1 MNRPEILAPAG
12 SMKAMEAAIKAGA
25 DAVYMGGSRFGARAY
40 ADNPDT
46 DELIQAIQY
55 VHLYDKKLYLTLNT
69 LLKEE
74 ELHQVGD
81 FLLPY
86 YNAGLDGI
94 IIQDPGV
101 FSYVKKNFPGLALHA
116 STQMNITG
124 IASAKLLKEAGAVRV
139 VPARELSFKEIKA
152 IKDETGLE
160 IETFVHGALCYC
172 YSGRCLMS
180 SILGGRSGNRGRCAQ
195 PCRLPYEVEGNKK
208 GSYVLSP
215 KDLCTIGL
223 IPQLCQAGI
232 DSFKIEGRMKNP
244 EYVATIVSIYRKYL
258 DLYLNNPEAEY
269 KVAEEDWQLLLEAYN
284 RGGFTE
290 GYYEQHNGSSM
301 MSMERPNHQGLK
313 AGTIEKVKDGKIFF
327 RPEILIHKGDLIE
340 VDIPGEEENITLTS
354 PEDCKA
360 GQMFS
365 LNARKLKSIKPGFS
379 LYRTGNPWMK
389 KQLED
394 NLLAIEKKRKIKG
407 HAVIKVDQSAQ
418 LELVLVDSDNALTMI
433 DSGNAQTMTDR
444 EDGMVDTGNN
454 NIRSILVIGDLVNAA
469 KDKPMTA
476 DQVKK
481 PLLQTGTS
489 RFDFEELTIDMDE
502 NAFIP
507 LGAVKKLRRQAFEA
521 LEQMLMNQ
529 NARQNP
535 ENAGDWRR
543 ESDSVTEDD
552 SMRCNTAI
560 CSIKMEETAGA
571 EQNLLKEGMEHRDFM
586 LQERSPEFRVS
597 IEDKEKAE
605 LLLTMNEVDG
615 IYIPFEEYTKEERR
629 ALLIKAAQSGKKI
642 FYALPYVFRNPAQ
655 KRFVLQWEEI
665 KEEQPAGILIRN
677 IDEFAWI
684 REACKNEQP
693 GFEVVLDQSIYTYNK
708 EAVFMYKQWMKTNY
722 RHTFPLE
729 LNGEEWESLAL
740 KNGEMIVYGRIPLMI
755 SAQCVTNHTKGC
767 LGNPGYLT
775 MKDRYQK
782 NFYVRRH
789 CKECY
794 NTIWNGVPLSLQGL
808 KKELEDFGPAS
819 LRLHFTVEKEAE
831 MRQIIRTFY
840 EEWNGLMISKNMKG
854 DFTRGHY
861 KRGIE

>member
-1 MNRPEILAPAG
+1 MKRPEILAPAG

-40 ADNPDT
+40 AENPDK
-46 DELIQAIQY
+46 DELIRAIQY

-101 FSYVKKNFPGLALHA
+101 FSYVKHNFPGLALHA

-124 IASAKLLKEAGAVRV
+124 TASARLLKEAGAVRV
-139 VPARELSFKEIKA
+139 VPARELSFEEIKEIK
-152 IKDETGLE
+152 KETGLE

-172 YSGRCLMS
+172 YSGRCFMS

-195 PCRLPYEVEGNKK
+195 PCRLPYEVEGNKN

-215 KDLCTIGL
+215 KDLCTISL
-223 IPQLCQAGI
+223 IPKLVEAGI

-244 EYVATIVSIYRKYL
+244 EYVATIVSVYRKYL
-258 DLYLNNPEAEY
+258 DRYLDNPKAEY
-269 KVAEEDWQLLLEAYN
+269 KVLEEDFKLLLEAYN
-284 RGGFTE
+284 RGGFTQ
-290 GYYEQHNGSSM
+290 GYYEQHNGPSM

-313 AGTIEKVKDGKIFF
+313 AGTIEKIKDGKIYF
-327 RPEILIHKGDLIE
+327 RPQIEIHKGDLIE
-340 VDIPGEEENITLTS
+340 IDLPGGEENITLTS
-354 PEDCKA
+354 PEDCKKD
-360 GQMFS
+360 QLFS
-365 LNARKLKSIKPGFS
+365 LNARKLKSLKPGFS

-389 KQLED
+389 KQLD
-394 NLLAIEKKRKIKG
+394 DHLLSREKKIPLKG
-407 HAVIKVDQSAQ
+407 FAKVHVDEPVK
-418 LELVLVDSDNALTMI
+418 LELVLM
-433 DSGNAQTMTDR
+433 
-444 EDGMVDTGNN
+444 DGRTVMVE
-454 NIRSILVIGDLVNAA
+454 GDLVSTA
-469 KDKPMTA
+469 KDKPMSE

-489 RFDFEELTIDMDE
+489 RFDFTDLSIDMDE

-507 LGAVKKLRRQAFEA
+507 LGAVKKLRRQGLEA
-521 LEQMLMNQ
+521 AEQMLMNQ
-529 NARQNP
+529 NVRENP
-535 ENAGDWRR
+535 KNAGCW
-543 ESDSVTEDD
+543 ELPS
-552 SMRCNTAI
+552 
-560 CSIKMEETAGA
+560 K
-571 EQNLLKEGMEHRDFM
+571 LKEDTLTSDECISSGQDRI
-586 LQERSPEFRVS
+586 PELRVS
-597 IEDKEKAE
+597 VEDKEKVDV
-605 LLLTMNEVDG
+605 LLSVPEVNS
-615 IYIPFEEYTKEERR
+615 IYIPFEEYSKEQRR
-629 ALLIKAAQSGKKI
+629 ELLLKAVQADKKI

-655 KRFVLQWEEI
+655 KKFLSQWEEI

-684 REACKNEQP
+684 LEKCKEEQP
-693 GFEVVLDQSIYTYNK
+693 EFEIVLDQSIYTYNK
-708 EAVFMYKQWMKTNY
+708 EAAFWYRQWMKTNY
-722 RHTFPLE
+722 RHTYPLE
-729 LNGEEWESLAL
+729 LNGDEWKSLSIHD
-740 KNGEMIVYGRIPLMI
+740 GEMMVYGRIPLMV
-755 SAQCVTNHTKGC
+755 SAQCVTNHTNGC
-767 LGNPGYLT
+767 QGNPGYVT

-789 CKECY
+789 CSQCY

-808 KKELEDFGPAS
+808 KKELEERKPAS
-819 LRLHFTVEKEAE
+819 LRLHFTLEKEGE

-840 EEWNGLMISKNMKG
+840 EEWNDLILSKNMRG

>member
-1 MNRPEILAPAG
+1 MMRPEILAPAG

-25 DAVYMGGSRFGARAY
+25 DAVYMGGSKFGARAY

-46 DELIQAIQY
+46 DELIKAIQY

-101 FSYVKKNFPGLALHA
+101 FSYVKNNFPGLALHA

-124 IASAKLLKEAGAVRV
+124 TASAKLLKEAGATRV
-139 VPARELSFKEIKA
+139 VPARELSFEEIKA

-208 GSYVLSP
+208 GNYVLSP
-215 KDLCTIGL
+215 KDLCTISL
-223 IPQLCQAGI
+223 IPELCQAGI

-258 DLYLNNPEAEY
+258 DLYLDNPEAEY
-269 KVAEEDWQLLLEAYN
+269 KVSEEDWQLLLEAYN

-290 GYYEQHNGSSM
+290 GYYEQHNGASM

-313 AGTIEKVKDGKIFF
+313 AGTIDKIKDGKIYF
-327 RPEILIHKGDLIE
+327 RPEIPIHKGDLIE
-340 VDIPGEEENITLTS
+340 IEFPEGEENITLTS
-354 PEDCKA
+354 PEDCPK
-360 GQMFS
+360 GQSFS

-379 LYRTGNPWMK
+379 VYRTGNPWMK

-394 NLLAIEKKRKIKG
+394 NLLSLEKKILIKG
-407 HAVIKVDQSAQ
+407 QAYVYVDQPVR
-418 LELVLVDSDNALTMI
+418 LELSLD
-433 DSGNAQTMTDR
+433 
-444 EDGMVDTGNN
+444 DGRAITVEGDMV
-454 NIRSILVIGDLVNAA
+454 SKA
-469 KDKPMTA
+469 KDKPMVA
-476 DQVKK
+476 EQVKK

-489 RFDFEELTIDMDE
+489 RFNFTELNIDMDE
-502 NAFIP
+502 DVFIP
-507 LGAVKKLRRQAFEA
+507 LGAVKKLRREGFEV
-521 LEQMLMNQ
+521 LERMLMDQ
-529 NARQNP
+529 NVRENP
-535 ENAGDWRR
+535 ENVGQWIHMATA
-543 ESDSVTEDD
+543 ETESVTISKSVD
-552 SMRCNTAI
+552 I
-560 CSIKMEETAGA
+560 
-571 EQNLLKEGMEHRDFM
+571 
-586 LQERSPEFRVS
+586 PEFRVS
-597 IEDKEKAE
+597 VEEKEKAE
-605 LLLTMNEVDG
+605 VLLTVNEIDG
-615 IYIPFEEYTKEERR
+615 IYIPFEEYGTEERR
-629 ALLIKAAQSGKKI
+629 ELLKKAEQAGKKI

-655 KRFVLQWEEI
+655 NLFARQWEEI

-684 REACKNEQP
+684 KDACRKEQP
-693 GFEVVLDQSIYTYNK
+693 EFEIVLDQSIYTYNK
-708 EAVFMYKQWMKTNY
+708 EAVLMYKEWMNTKY

-729 LNGEEWESLAL
+729 LNGEEWETLSLE
-740 KNGEMIVYGRIPLMI
+740 NGEMIVYGRIPLMV

-789 CKECY
+789 CRHCY

-808 KKELEDFGPAS
+808 KKELEDLKPAS
-819 LRLHFTVEKEAE
+819 LRLHFTIEKEAE

-840 EEWNGLMISKNMKG
+840 EEWNGLMISKSMRG
-854 DFTRGHY
+854 EFTRGHY

>member
-40 ADNPDT
+40 ADNPDA

-74 ELHQVGD
+74 ELDQVGD

-101 FSYVKKNFPGLALHA
+101 FSYVKNNFPGLALHA

-124 IASAKLLKEAGAVRV
+124 TASAKLLKEAGATRV

-152 IKDETGLE
+152 IKEETGLE

-195 PCRLPYEVEGNKK
+195 PCRLPYEVENNKK

-215 KDLCTIGL
+215 KDLCTISL
-223 IPQLCQAGI
+223 IPKLCEAGI

-258 DLYLNNPEAEY
+258 DLYLNNPVAEY

-290 GYYEQHNGSSM
+290 GYYEQHNGPSM

-340 VDIPGEEENITLTS
+340 VDLPGEEENITLTS
-354 PEDCKA
+354 PEDCNA

-379 LYRTGNPWMK
+379 VYRTGNPWMK
-389 KQLED
+389 KQLDE
-394 NLLAIEKKRKIKG
+394 NLLSVEKKRKIKG
-407 HAVIKVDQSAQ
+407 HASLFIDQPAR
-418 LELVLVDSDNALTMI
+418 LELILADEPSHAGETERRRIIV
-433 DSGNAQTMTDR
+433 
-444 EDGMVDTGNN
+444 TGD
-454 NIRSILVIGDLVNAA
+454 VVTTA
-469 KDKPMTA
+469 KDKPMTEG
-476 DQVKK
+476 QVKK

-489 RFDFEELTIDMDE
+489 RFDFTELTVSMDE

-507 LGAVKKLRRQAFEA
+507 LGAVKKLRRQSFEA
-521 LEQMLMNQ
+521 MEQMLMNQ
-529 NARQNP
+529 NM
-535 ENAGDWRR
+535 R
-543 ESDSVTEDD
+543 EFSEQERVWERLSLMAEGNKDLL
-552 SMRCNTAI
+552 M
-560 CSIKMEETAGA
+560 MEE
-571 EQNLLKEGMEHRDFM
+571 NSNSFMKEENGI
-586 LQERSPEFRVS
+586 PEFRVS
-597 IEDKEKAE
+597 VEDKEKADI
-605 LLLTMNEVDG
+605 LLTINEIEG
-615 IYIPFEEYTKEERR
+615 IYIPFEEYKKEERR
-629 ALLIKAAQSGKKI
+629 EFLQKAGQAGKKV

-655 KRFVLQWEEI
+655 NSFMKEWEEI
-665 KEEQPAGILIRN
+665 KEEQPSGILVRN

-684 REACKNEQP
+684 REVCKEEEP
-693 GFEVVLDQSIYTYNK
+693 KFEILLDHSIYIYNK
-708 EAVFMYKQWMKTNY
+708 EAVFMYKEWLNTNC

-729 LNGEEWESLAL
+729 LNGEEWESLSL
-740 KNGEMIVYGRIPLMI
+740 DDGEMIVYGRIPLMV

-789 CKECY
+789 CRHCY

-808 KKELEDFGPAS
+808 KKELEDFCPGS

-831 MRQIIRTFY
+831 IRQIVRTFY
-840 EEWNGLMISKNMKG
+840 EEWNGLMISKNMRG

>member
-1 MNRPEILAPAG
+1 MMRPEILAPAG

-40 ADNPDT
+40 AENPNQ

-55 VHLYDKKLYLTLNT
+55 VHLYDKKIYLTLNT

-101 FSYVKKNFPGLALHA
+101 FSYVKNNFPGLALHA

-124 IASAKLLKEAGAVRV
+124 TASAKLLKEAGATRV
-139 VPARELSFKEIKA
+139 VPARELSFEEIKA
-152 IKDETGLE
+152 IKEETGLE

-195 PCRLPYEVEGNKK
+195 PCRLPYEVEGNKQ
-208 GSYVLSP
+208 GNYVLSP
-215 KDLCTIGL
+215 KDLCTISL

-244 EYVATIVSIYRKYL
+244 EYVAAIVSIYRKYL
-258 DLYLNNPEAEY
+258 DLYLDHPEKEY
-269 KVAEEDWQLLLEAYN
+269 KVSEEDWQMLLEAYN

-290 GYYEQHNGSSM
+290 GYYEMHNGASM

-313 AGTIEKVKDGKIFF
+313 AGIVEKVKDGKIYF
-327 RPEILIHKGDLIE
+327 RPEIEIHRGDLIE
-340 VDIPGEEENITLTS
+340 IDFPEGEENITLTS
-354 PEDCKA
+354 PEDCSV
-360 GQMFS
+360 GQNFS
-365 LNARKLKSIKPGFS
+365 LNARKLKSIKPGFR

-389 KQLED
+389 KQLDD
-394 NLLAIEKKRKIKG
+394 NLLSVEKKRKITG
-407 HAVIKVDQSAQ
+407 HAYVYPDKPIR
-418 LELVLVDSDNALTMI
+418 LELTL
-433 DSGNAQTMTDR
+433 
-444 EDGMVDTGNN
+444 EDG
-454 NIRSILVIGDLVNAA
+454 RSIAVEGDRVSLA
-469 KDKPMTA
+469 KDKPLTVE
-476 DQVKK
+476 QIRK

-489 RFDFEELTIDMDE
+489 RFEFSELSIEMDE
-502 NAFIP
+502 DVFLP
-507 LGAVKKLRRQAFEA
+507 LGAVKKLRRQGFEA

-529 NARQNP
+529 NERETPA
-535 ENAGDWRR
+535 NAGNWILMSEQEDNVMKNI
-543 ESDSVTEDD
+543 DSFV
-552 SMRCNTAI
+552 
-560 CSIKMEETAGA
+560 
-571 EQNLLKEGMEHRDFM
+571 
-586 LQERSPEFRVS
+586 PEFRASV
-597 IEDKEKAE
+597 EDKEKVN
-605 LLLTMNEVDG
+605 LLLSMNEIDG
-615 IYIPFEEYTKEERR
+615 IYVPFEEYKAEERR
-629 ALLIKAAQSGKKI
+629 ELLKRAKQANKKI
-642 FYALPYVFRNPAQ
+642 FYALPYIFRNPAQ
-655 KRFVLQWEEI
+655 NRFADQWREI

-684 REACKNEQP
+684 AEACKKEQP
-693 GFEVVLDQSIYTYNK
+693 EFEIVLDQSIYTYNK
-708 EAVFMYKQWMKTNY
+708 EAAFMYKQWLKTKY

-729 LNGEEWESLAL
+729 LNGDEWNSLSIE
-740 KNGEMIVYGRIPLMI
+740 NGEMIVYGRIPLMV

-767 LGNPGYLT
+767 QGNPGYLT

-789 CKECY
+789 CGHCY

-808 KKELEDFGPAS
+808 KNELEDLGPSS
-819 LRLHFTVEKEAE
+819 LRLHFTIEKETE

-840 EEWNGLMISKNMKG
+840 EEWNGLMISKSMRG

>member
-40 ADNPDT
+40 ADNPDQ

-55 VHLYDKKLYLTLNT
+55 VHLYGKKLYLTLNT

-101 FSYVKKNFPGLALHA
+101 FSYVKNNFPGLALHA

-124 IASAKLLKEAGAVRV
+124 TASARLLKEAGAVRV
-139 VPARELSFKEIKA
+139 VPARELSFEEIRA

-195 PCRLPYEVEGNKK
+195 PCRLPYEVEGNKN
-208 GSYVLSP
+208 GAYVLSP
-215 KDLCTIGL
+215 KDLCTISL
-223 IPQLCQAGI
+223 IPKLCQAGI

-244 EYVATIVSIYRKYL
+244 EYVATIVSIYRKYV
-258 DLYLNNPEAEY
+258 DAYLANPEGEY
-269 KVAEEDWQLLLEAYN
+269 NVEEDDWQLLLEAYN

-290 GYYEQHNGSSM
+290 GYYEQHNGPAM

-313 AGTIEKVKDGKIFF
+313 AGVIEKVRDGKIYFST
-327 RPEILIHKGDLIE
+327 EIQIHKGDLIE
-340 VDIPGEEENITLTS
+340 VELPGEEENIMLTS
-354 PEDCKA
+354 PEDCEK

-379 LYRTGNPWMK
+379 VYRTGNPWMK
-389 KQLED
+389 KQLSD
-394 NLLAIEKKRKIKG
+394 HLLSLEKKISLKG
-407 HAVIKVDQSAQ
+407 RLQVHVNQPVR
-418 LELVLVDSDNALTMI
+418 LELTL
-433 DSGNAQTMTDR
+433 
-444 EDGMVDTGNN
+444 EDGRQMIIEGDMV
-454 NIRSILVIGDLVNAA
+454 SPA
-469 KDKPMTA
+469 KDRPMTA

-489 RFDFEELTIDMDE
+489 RFDFTEILADMDE

-507 LGAVKKLRRQAFEA
+507 LGAVKKLRRQGFEA

-529 NARQNP
+529 NRRQDP
-535 ENAGDWRR
+535 VNAGCWQ
-543 ESDSVTEDD
+543 
-552 SMRCNTAI
+552 TA
-560 CSIKMEETAGA
+560 SKGTKWEEQKKKKQ
-571 EQNLLKEGMEHRDFM
+571 QNLSADGQD
-586 LQERSPEFRVS
+586 SIPELRVS
-597 IEDKEKAE
+597 AEDKEKAE
-605 LLLTMNEVDG
+605 VLLSVKEVDAV
-615 IYIPFEEYTKEERR
+615 YIPFEEYGKEERR
-629 ALLIKAAQSGKKI
+629 ELLRRAEQSDKKI

-655 KRFVLQWEEI
+655 KKFVRQWEEI
-665 KEEQPAGILIRN
+665 KEEKPAGILIRN
-677 IDEFAWI
+677 IDELAWI
-684 REACKNEQP
+684 AQACKKEVP
-693 GFEVVLDQSIYTYNK
+693 SFEMILDQSLYIYNK
-708 EAVFMYKQWMKTNY
+708 EAVSMYKEWMKTNY

-729 LNGEEWESLAL
+729 LNGEEWKSLSL
-740 KNGEMIVYGRIPLMI
+740 ENGEMIVYGRIPLMV

-767 LGNPGYLT
+767 MGNPGYVT
-775 MKDRYQK
+775 MTDRYQK
-782 NFYVRRH
+782 KFYLRRH
-789 CKECY
+789 CSFCY

-808 KKELEDFGPAS
+808 KKELEDQRPSS
-819 LRLHFTVEKEAE
+819 LRLHFTIEKEEE

-840 EEWNGLMISKNMKG
+840 EEWNGLMISKNMRG